1 MPRRPAAL
9 PRWNASGRLHG
20 LRRRLVIG
28 LLVSSSV
35 LLGSTQ
41 APLVGADSLISGP
54 SLAVTEA
61 GDDSLGLVNEGQR
74 PNPASF
80 TAAELQELQ
89 RRFGVHGPQPR
100 LAQLFTTGVDQLTL
114 LRSHTISRLE
124 DLQPFVLREG
134 RRTGVNPML
143 LAAILF
149 DEMQHAKPG
158 EDLPIAAHSGLFST
172 HGPAQLGLSEMVKQ
186 GLLRPDASP
195 EEIQVARDQLL
206 DPERNVALLA
216 GKMQRILRELQ
227 QSPSRTFDVS
237 HQPRHAKTVATLAYL
252 HNGKLDYPTR
262 ILRYMQDPELHGVI
276 YGQRR
281 EPVSPLI

>member
-1 MPRRPAAL
+1 MPRRPAATQ
-9 PRWNASGRLHG
+9 RWKAPASLSS
-20 LRRRLVIG
+20 LRRHLLIG
-28 LLVSSSV
+28 LFVSSSA

-41 APLVGADSLISGP
+41 APQVGAGTLISGP
-54 SLAVTEA
+54 SLSVGTAADVN
-61 GDDSLGLVNEGQR
+61 GGLVTEGQR

-80 TAAELQELQ
+80 SPGELQELQ

-100 LAQLFTTGVDQLTL
+100 LAQLFTSGMDQLTP
-114 LRSHTISRLE
+114 LRSHTIGRLE
-124 DLQPFVLREG
+124 DLQPFVRREA
-134 RRTGVNPML
+134 RRTGINPML

-195 EEIQVARDQLL
+195 EELQAAREQLL
-206 DPERNVALLA
+206 DPERNVTLLA
-216 GKMQRILRELQ
+216 GKLQRILRELD
-227 QSPSRTFDVS
+227 QSPARTHNASRL
-237 HQPRHAKTVATLAYL
+237 PRHAKTVATLAYL

-281 EPVSPLI
+281 EAVSPLI